1 MTNWCKNL
9 VTISNDDRKVI
20 KEIENAFKRDKLLD
34 AFIPCPTELEELT
47 SLKPNDELVK
57 KMVAKYG
64 AEDWYLWR
72 LDHWGT
78 KWDTGRSHGTL
89 TIVRPTKIKLD
100 VKTAWTPPIPV
111 FDRWVDLG
119 CHVRAQFCEPEWDV
133 AGTYVDKRVDV
144 IRHPKPRSCS
154 WSGSLAW
161 QKSPRGSLD
170 AVMGPALSGQLMWL
184 SSDR

>member
-20 KEIENAFKRDKLLD
+20 KEIENAFERDELLN
-34 AFIPCPTELEELT
+34 AFIPRPKELEELT
-47 SLKPNDELVK
+47 NLKPNDELVK

-64 AEDWYLWR
+64 AEDWYVWR

-89 TIVRPTKIKLD
+89 TIVRPTKLKLD

-144 IRHPKPRSCS
+144 RPR
-154 WSGSLAW
+154 WRGKSGRAVRSVDDARP
-161 QKSPRGSLD
+161 PRL
-170 AVMGPALSGQLMWL
+170 
-184 SSDR
+184 

>member
-9 VTISNDDRKVI
+9 VTIANDDRDVVKAIV
-20 KEIENAFKRDKLLD
+20 NAFEQDKLFD
-34 AFIPCPTELEELT
+34 AFVPCPKELEKCA
-47 SLKPNDELVK
+47 SLQPNEGFTKRMVK
-57 KMVAKYG
+57 KYG

-72 LDHWGT
+72 LDNWGT

-89 TIVRPTKIKLD
+89 TVVRPTKIKLD

-133 AGTYVDKRVDV
+133 AGTYVNKSVNV
-144 IRHPKPRSCS
+144 IRSQVSKN
-154 WSGSLAW
+154 
-161 QKSPRGSLD
+161 KVSPMR
-170 AVMGPALSGQLMWL
+170 V
-184 SSDR
+184 